1 MNLGGFVILGLG
13 AVLMQLHSDDYK
25 RFLARVR
32 SAIVKAGFSEKEAG
46 LHAGV
51 TDPAQFSKMLNGQ
64 QRIPADILAALPA
77 PIQQHIYFDGVID
90 HGLPRDVV
98 GTLRMAKQILRGG
111 RRVDS
116 VA

>member
-1 MNLGGFVILGLG
+1 MNLGLLAFGLG
-13 AVLMQLHSDDYK
+13 AVLVQLQREDYK

-32 SAIVKAGFSEKEAG
+32 TAIVKAGLTEKEAG
-46 LHAGV
+46 LTAGV

-64 QRIPADILAALPA
+64 QRIPADILAALPE
-77 PIQQHIYFDGVID
+77 PVQQYLYFDGVID

-98 GTLRMAKQILRGG
+98 GSLRMAKAVLRGQRHG
-111 RRVDS
+111 RS